1 MKTMKLIHCI
11 TIFATIFFFS
21 CSSSDD
27 NPVTPTPTPTA
38 TAITLTSDKS
48 SFDEGET
55 VSFTV
60 KTDLNEDVTSQA
72 TIKVNGTDISGS
84 TYTPSTHGTYTV
96 KATYSTFTSNEV
108 SLTVNE
114 VVVATIT
121 DITITTDRTALA
133 IGEVATFTVMAN
145 LSDGSIEDKTNES
158 QFIVNN
164 ATISGNNYL
173 ANAVEE
179 ITVKATY
186 TSHTSNELSIQIS
199 DVATPSTFTKK
210 AIIEDYTGTW
220 CGWCPRVS
228 YAISLVEAETD
239 KVFSVGAHVGDAMQN
254 SFSLALRD
262 AFNITGYP
270 TAYVNREA
278 EWAYPEP
285 NNVGQATGAA
295 SGTTNL
301 GLAVGSV
308 LDGNTMNVIVS
319 TGFAENVSGT
329 KLVVYV
335 LENGILANQ
344 ENYTSYYGGGSILVN
359 FEHNHVLR
367 YSATNVLGDAIATS
381 AGVTHLSYT
390 IDLSANGI
398 ADVNNAAVLAIL
410 VDDTGKKVL
419 NAQYSK
425 VNESQ
430 TFD

>member
-210 AIIEDYTGTW
+210 AVIEDYTGTW

-228 YAISLVEAETD
+228 YAISLVEEETD
-239 KVFSVGAHVGDAMQN
+239 KVFSVGVHLANGDPMENASSIALRTAFDVN
-254 SFSLALRD
+254 SF
-262 AFNITGYP
+262 P
-270 TAYVNREA
+270 TAFVNRDA
-278 EWAYPEP
+278 EWAYPQP
-285 NNVGQATGAA
+285 NNVSQATSVAE
-295 SGTTNL
+295 GTTNL
-301 GLAVGSV
+301 GLAIGSI
-308 LDGNTMNVIVS
+308 LDGNTMNLIVS

-329 KLVVYV
+329 KLVIFI
-335 LENGILANQ
+335 LEDEITYNQ
-344 ENYTSYYGGGSILVN
+344 VNYTSYYNGANPIVG
-359 FEHNHVLR
+359 FKHNHVLR
-367 YSATNVLGDAIATS
+367 YSVTEGSVIEATKKLILGSVFSNRSFRTMLCVL
-381 AGVTHLSYT
+381 
-390 IDLSANGI
+390 
-398 ADVNNAAVLAIL
+398 
-410 VDDTGKKVL
+410 
-419 NAQYSK
+419 
-425 VNESQ
+425 
-430 TFD
+430 